1 MGDKKTEPML
11 RREAGQKRVAAL
23 LEALRSVDG
32 LREGRPG
39 TFRYRSKA
47 FLHFHYHPEGDIVG
61 DVRIGGD
68 GFTRFDVSTEAGQAE
83 LVGAVRSFIARSGY
97 EA

>member
-1 MGDKKTEPML
+1 MSDRETEPML
-11 RREAGQKRVAAL
+11 RREAGQKRIAGL
-23 LEALRSVDG
+23 LETLRSLDG

-68 GFTRFDVSTEAGQAE
+68 GFTRFDVSTEDGQAE
-83 LVGAVRSFIARSGY
+83 LLSAVRSFVARPGR
-97 EA
+97 ED